1 MKVGDLV
8 TNEETGV
15 VGVIISYSPED
26 PDKRWSR
33 SKNPSFMRV
42 LTEDGM
48 EWIVGTNVGT
58 DKSSW
63 KVINESR

>member
-8 TNEETGV
+8 TNEESGV
-15 VGVIISYSPED
+15 VGVVIAYSPEIAGK
-26 PDKRWSR
+26 PQSQ
-33 SKNPSFMRV
+33 SNPSFMRI
-42 LTEDGM
+42 LTETGM

-63 KVINESR
+63 KVVNGR

>member
-8 TNEETGV
+8 SNEESGV
-15 VGVIISYSPED
+15 VGVVIAYSPEV
-26 PDKRWSR
+26 PGHPLSQ
-33 SKNPSFMRV
+33 SNPSFMRI
-42 LTEDGM
+42 LTETGM

-63 KVINESR
+63 KVVNESR